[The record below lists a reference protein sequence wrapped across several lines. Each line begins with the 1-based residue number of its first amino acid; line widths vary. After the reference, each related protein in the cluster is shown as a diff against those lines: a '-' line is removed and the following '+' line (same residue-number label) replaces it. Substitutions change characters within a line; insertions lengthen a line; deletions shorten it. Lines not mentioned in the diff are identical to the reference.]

1 MTTISHTEQ
10 TIRELED
17 RRYGAM
23 VSKDFGLLDTLLDEN
38 VMYTHSSG
46 VIDTK
51 SSYMDGIRSGLWD
64 YQRVIRT
71 GFEGA
76 EPLVRI
82 VGDAALVFAKLSIEQ
97 ITRGE
102 AIAFTTRALAV
113 WVRQAGQWRLQ
124 AVQSSAIK

>member
-1 MTTISHTEQ
+1 MTTIFHSEQ

-23 VSKDFGLLDTLLDEN
+23 VSKDFDLLDTLLDEN

-51 SSYMDGIRSGLWD
+51 SSYMDGIRSGVWD

-82 VGDAALVFAKLSIEQ
+82 VGDTALVFAKLSIEQ

-102 AIAFTTRALAV
+102 HIAFTTRALAV